1 METIK
6 YHITQSLVS
15 YVAKASADQ
24 YGQLSTMDV
33 YAVFG
38 DRTKEVLEYLKQ
50 DPIVKVKT
58 YGWTY
63 GTYAGIGSIH
73 DIQEES
79 LRTMCLDAWAKNEN
93 RIRNLNQW

>member
-1 METIK
+1 MTTIR
-6 YHITQSLVS
+6 YHITQSMVK
-15 YVAKASADQ
+15 YVTNASADR
-24 YGQLSTMDV
+24 YGQLGTMDV

-38 DRTKEVLEYLKQ
+38 DRTKEALEFLRKER
-50 DPIVKVKT
+50 IINVRC
-58 YGWTY
+58 YGGRY
-63 GTYAGIGSIH
+63 GSYEAIGSIH